1 MQETQAGSTRWSPA
15 FRVGV
20 PLVLVLSALSLGL
33 APLAMPDGYS
43 WILHSTSESA
53 AQGLSGAW
61 VARLGFLLFGL
72 GVLWLAASPVRGW
85 GVWASLMHGCFG
97 VMMLGTAAFS
107 HRPWLPGVPFDP
119 VEDLLH
125 SATATCMGFAFAI
138 GVVLVALNRPRA
150 EALSRLFDAVA
161 VLASVVLP
169 LAMSLGT
176 PYTGVLQRSMFLMAY
191 VWYGNAANRGAR

>member
-1 MQETQAGSTRWSPA
+1 
-15 FRVGV
+15 
-20 PLVLVLSALSLGL
+20 
-33 APLAMPDGYS
+33 MPDEYS

-72 GVLWLAASPVRGW
+72 GVLWLAASPVPAW
-85 GVWASLMHGCFG
+85 GAWASLLHGCFG

-119 VEDLLH
+119 IEDLLH
-125 SATATCMGFAFAI
+125 SATATGMGFAFAI
-138 GVVLVALNRPRA
+138 GVVLVGLKRPTT
-150 EALSRLFDAVA
+150 EVLSRLFDAAA

-176 PYTGVLQRSMFLMAY
+176 PYTGVLQRSMFLVAY
-191 VWYGNAANRGAR
+191 IWYGRAAYRGALQQGG